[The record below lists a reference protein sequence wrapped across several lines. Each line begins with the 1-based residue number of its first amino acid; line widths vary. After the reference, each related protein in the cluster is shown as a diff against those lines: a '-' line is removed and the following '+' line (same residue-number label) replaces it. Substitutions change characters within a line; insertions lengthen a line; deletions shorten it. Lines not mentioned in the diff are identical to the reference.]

1 MIVHHAGCS
10 QERIEPESAS
20 VGYSVRYTGIA
31 VCSVL
36 GVATV
41 VLSLFL
47 FTKLVLKCM
56 IKTTND
62 LSPRRNGNDAQRR
75 SVAEHD
81 QHFSCWAL
89 VFHAATSDQRADLAD
104 SSPDSCRRNYG
115 TQASDDAAARRRSRI
130 EERGAAKRNG
140 ANMATTKSL
149 DDLIRSF
156 FSNSPTDSDER
167 LERATRPSNGTAHR
181 PHLGVAEDGS
191 PANDDGGDVV
201 QIPYVAPPAAPTEPP
216 TTTTP
221 AALGLGATEAGNPTR
236 FSGHGSHLEGEA
248 LPDKDRDQGSDGGAD
263 DDEDATAPSIS
274 GGIWE

>member
-1 MIVHHAGCS
+1 
-10 QERIEPESAS
+10 
-20 VGYSVRYTGIA
+20 
-31 VCSVL
+31 
-36 GVATV
+36 
-41 VLSLFL
+41 
-47 FTKLVLKCM
+47 
-56 IKTTND
+56 
-62 LSPRRNGNDAQRR
+62 
-75 SVAEHD
+75 
-81 QHFSCWAL
+81 
-89 VFHAATSDQRADLAD
+89 
-104 SSPDSCRRNYG
+104 
-115 TQASDDAAARRRSRI
+115 
-130 EERGAAKRNG
+130 
-140 ANMATTKSL
+140 MATTKSL

-236 FSGHGSHLEGEA
+236 FSGHGSRLEGEA

-263 DDEDATAPSIS
+263 DDEDATAASIS